1 MVATAAA
8 SAESPIGVA
17 TTNSVDDPAVRVDS
31 KSPTIIAP
39 EAIADDSS
47 ERTQKK
53 SFFGFYTSKRFWIT
67 LVIGQFLALCIT
79 STNTFTTLLFQAGTS
94 FPAFQTFINYCL
106 LNLCYTSFTIYKEGF
121 KGWLRIVWKDGW
133 KYFIL
138 AFFDVEGN
146 YFVVLAYR
154 YTTILSAELINFWAI
169 VVVVILSFFLLRV
182 RYHWSQ
188 IVGILVCCAGMG
200 VLIGSD
206 KLQGGDF
213 HSGAD
218 VLKGD
223 LFMLLGA
230 TFYGFSNVT
239 EEFFVSKTPLYVV
252 IGQLG
257 FWGMCINGVQ
267 AAIFDR
273 TSIANA
279 VWDGKV
285 AGYLVG
291 YNLVL
296 FIFYTV
302 TPVLFRL
309 SSAAFFNISLLTANF
324 WGLIIGI
331 RVFGYKVHYLYP
343 VAFVLIMVGLIVYYI
358 MDASGIGDDSVKP
371 WLGENQEGGHEG
383 IGTAKRRMRTRVGR
397 GVGAGADP

>member
-1 MVATAAA
+1 MSGFASSPSAGASDPGSKVPPALVA
-8 SAESPIGVA
+8 PVQ
-17 TTNSVDDPAVRVDS
+17 
-31 KSPTIIAP
+31 
-39 EAIADDSS
+39 DDSIQGA
-47 ERTQKK
+47 TKK

-67 LVIGQFLALCIT
+67 LVMGQFLALCIT
-79 STNTFTTLLFQAGTS
+79 STNTFTSLLVHAGTS

-106 LNLCYTSFTIYKEGF
+106 LNVCYTSFTIYKHGF
-121 KGWLRIVWKDGW
+121 KGWLRILWKDGW
-133 KYFIL
+133 KYCIL

-154 YTTILSAELINFWAI
+154 YTTILSAELIGFWSI
-169 VVVVILSFFLLRV
+169 VVVVVLSFTFLKV

-188 IVGILVCCAGMG
+188 VVGILVCCGGMG
-200 VLIGSD
+200 VLIASD
-206 KLQGGDF
+206 KIQGGDF
-213 HSGAD
+213 KNGVD

-239 EEFFVSKTPLYVV
+239 EEFFVSKQPLYVV

-267 AAIFDR
+267 TAIFDR
-273 TSIANA
+273 ASIATATWN
-279 VWDGKV
+279 GKV

-296 FIFYTV
+296 FTFYTV

-331 RVFGYKVHYLYP
+331 KVFGYTVHYLYP
-343 VAFVLIMVGLIVYYI
+343 VSFVLIIIGLVVYYV
-358 MDASGIGDDSVKP
+358 MDASGIGDGSMKP
-371 WLGENQEGGHEG
+371 WLGEGQEGGHEG
-383 IGTAKRRMRTRVGR
+383 IGTAKKRMRTRVGR
-397 GVGAGADP
+397 GVGVGASDA

>member
-1 MVATAAA
+1 MAATAP
-8 SAESPIGVA
+8 AESSIGAAADPVDSRA
-17 TTNSVDDPAVRVDS
+17 RSVDLDS
-31 KSPTIIAP
+31 KSPATVAPDTI
-39 EAIADDSS
+39 EDDSS
-47 ERTQKK
+47 QETKK
-53 SFFGFYTSKRFWIT
+53 KTFFGFYTSKRFWIT
-67 LVIGQFLALCIT
+67 LVMGQFLALCIT
-79 STNTFTTLLFQAGTS
+79 STNTFTTLLFMAGTS

-121 KGWLRIVWKDGW
+121 RGWLRIVWKDGW

-169 VVVVILSFFLLRV
+169 VVVVILSYFLLKV

-188 IVGILVCCAGMG
+188 VAGILVCCAGMG

-213 HSGAD
+213 HSAAD

-257 FWGMCINGVQ
+257 FWGMLINGVQ

-273 TSIANA
+273 TSIATA

-331 RVFGYKVHYLYP
+331 RVFGYRVHFLYP
-343 VAFVLIMVGLIVYYI
+343 VAFVLIMVGLIIYYI

-371 WLGENQEGGHEG
+371 WLGEDQAEGHEG

-397 GVGAGADP
+397 GVGAGAEA

>member
-1 MVATAAA
+1 MTGPESNTSAA
-8 SAESPIGVA
+8 SQVVPGSGGQD
-17 TTNSVDDPAVRVDS
+17 VDLDS
-31 KSPTIIAP
+31 KSSPAIVAP
-39 EAIADDSS
+39 VEADDGSS
-47 ERTQKK
+47 RPKK
-53 SFFGFYTSKRFWIT
+53 SILDFYKSKRFWLT
-67 LVIGQFLALCIT
+67 LVIGQFLALCVT
-79 STNTFTTLLFQAGTS
+79 STNTFTTLLFLSGTS
-94 FPAFQTFINYCL
+94 FPAFQTFINYSL
-106 LNLCYTSFTIYKEGF
+106 LNICYTGFTIYKIGL
-121 KGWLRIVWKDGW
+121 KGWLKVVWKDGW

-169 VVVVILSFFLLRV
+169 VVVVILSFFLLKV

-188 IVGILVCCAGMG
+188 TLGILVCCGGMG
-200 VLIGSD
+200 ILIASD
-206 KLQGGDF
+206 KIQGGDF
-213 HSGAD
+213 KSAAN

-239 EEFFVSKTPLYVV
+239 EEFFVSKQPLYVV

-273 TSIANA
+273 TSIATATWN
-279 VWDGKV
+279 GKV
-285 AGYLVG
+285 AGYLIG

-296 FIFYTV
+296 FTFYTI
-302 TPVLFRL
+302 TPVLFRM

-343 VAFVLIMVGLIVYYI
+343 VSFVLILVGLVIYYI

-371 WLGENQEGGHEG
+371 WLGEDQTGGHEG
-383 IGTAKRRMRTRVGR
+383 VGTAKRRMRTRVGR
-397 GVGAGADP
+397 GVGAASRGPDEV

>member
-1 MVATAAA
+1 MVAAAAA
-8 SAESPIGVA
+8 STESPIGVVTA
-17 TTNSVDDPAVRVDS
+17 NSVDDPAVRVDS

-47 ERTQKK
+47 EGTQKK
-53 SFFGFYTSKRFWIT
+53 SLFGFYTSKRFWIT
-67 LVIGQFLALCIT
+67 LVIGQFLAL
-79 STNTFTTLLFQAGTS
+79 
-94 FPAFQTFINYCL
+94 
-106 LNLCYTSFTIYKEGF
+106 
-121 KGWLRIVWKDGW
+121 
-133 KYFIL
+133 YFIL

>member
-1 MVATAAA
+1 MSALEQSTATAI
-8 SAESPIGVA
+8 PGIPDGQRV
-17 TTNSVDDPAVRVDS
+17 NVDS
-31 KSPTIIAP
+31 KSTAIVAP
-39 EAIADDSS
+39 VEDASS
-47 ERTQKK
+47 LGTKK
-53 SFFGFYTSKRFWIT
+53 SFLGFYTSKRFWIT

-79 STNTFTTLLFQAGTS
+79 STNTFTTLLFQSGTS
-94 FPAFQTFINYCL
+94 FPAFQSFINYCL
-106 LNLCYTSFTIYKEGF
+106 LNLCYTGFTIYKVGF
-121 KGWLRIVWKDGW
+121 KGWLKIVWKDGW
-133 KYFIL
+133 KFFIL

-169 VVVVILSFFLLRV
+169 IVVVILSFSLLKV

-188 IVGILVCCAGMG
+188 LTGILVCCAGMG

-213 HSGAD
+213 NNAPD

-230 TFYGFSNVT
+230 TFYGLSNVT
-239 EEFFVSKTPLYVV
+239 EEFFVSTKPLYVV

-257 FWGMCINGVQ
+257 FWGMLINGIQ

-273 TSIANA
+273 TSIATA
-279 VWDGKV
+279 VWNGKV

-296 FIFYTV
+296 FAFYTI

-331 RVFGYKVHYLYP
+331 RVFGYRVHFLYP
-343 VAFVLIMVGLIVYYI
+343 VAFVLIMVGLMIYYI

-371 WLGENQEGGHEG
+371 WLGEDQAGGHEG

-397 GVGAGADP
+397 GVGAGAVEDA